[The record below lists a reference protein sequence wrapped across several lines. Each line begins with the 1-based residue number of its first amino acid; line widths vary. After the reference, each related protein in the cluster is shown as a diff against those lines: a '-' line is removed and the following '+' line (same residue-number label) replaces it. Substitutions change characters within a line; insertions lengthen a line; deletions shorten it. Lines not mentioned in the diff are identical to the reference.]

1 MEFSALRVMLLL
13 LLPITTVVSA
23 GALHNDPRPPVGRL
37 NVQRRKARPQR
48 PQTVTPCSSPKEREY
63 QKPNPLTLVVAVKE
77 GRKINLNQ
85 DEMGTLDDLSVL
97 STKLQG
103 IFEERTKNYAFDP
116 DLVNRTDLTAEERT
130 IKKVYVSGSSSLKE
144 DEVERLVAELK
155 KAGANPVM
163 VLKEETVGP
172 PLSLAEGELYPRG
185 VLNGKAISK
194 PEPEYPPEAR
204 AAKAS
209 GRVVVHVIINLYG
222 EVVCAHALSG
232 HPLLH
237 RPAEKVARLMRFPA
251 LKLPD
256 GTRIMYEGVITL
268 KFDEGTK

>member
-23 GALHNDPRPPVGRL
+23 GALHNNPRPPVRRL

-48 PQTVTPCSSPKEREY
+48 HKTVTPCSSPKEWDY
-63 QKPNPLTLVVAVKE
+63 LKPDPLTLVVAVKE
-77 GRKINLNQ
+77 GRKIKLNQ
-85 DEMGTLDDLSVL
+85 DDTGTLDDLSVL

-103 IFEERTKNYAFDP
+103 VFEERTKNHAFDP
-116 DLVNRTDLTAEERT
+116 DLVNRTDLTAEEMT
-130 IKKVYVSGSSSLKE
+130 IKKVYVSGSSSLNE

-155 KAGANPVM
+155 KAGANPVI
-163 VLKEETVGP
+163 VLKEETVRP
-172 PLSLAEGELYPRG
+172 ALSLEQGELYSRG
-185 VLNGKAISK
+185 VLNGKAINK

-209 GRVVVHVIINLYG
+209 GMVAVHVIINYFG
-222 EVVCAHALSG
+222 EVICAHALSG

-237 RPAEKVARLMRFPA
+237 RPAEKAARLTRFPA
-251 LKLPD
+251 LKLPE
-256 GTRIMYEGVITL
+256 GTWIVYEGVITF
-268 KFDEGTK
+268 KFDDMK